1 MNAVANDRCGRP
13 IPRSARHTRR
23 RRRDARG
30 GYLYVAVL
38 FTALIVAGAVA
49 TALSLDTTRIKSHSA
64 AMDRESAIRLAE
76 SELHRVSIQL
86 STDPNWR
93 ADLTNA
99 AVSAWIN
106 YGAMAGAANAATRFS
121 VRDDDGDLSDEL
133 FDDLQVIAHARFGS
147 AQAAVSV
154 ELETGFAPLDWLRY
168 GVTTFDDLECHD
180 GATLVSERPVQVFD
194 DCRTNSIG
202 YLTTA
207 TLECSG
213 TIGFPV
219 RGDIAVSSVAAPVFD
234 VVTRYQQNGTEIPY
248 AALSTYDGVRAI
260 ALSVLSANSNPYGET
275 DPNGIYWI
283 DAEGQDVRIV
293 NARLVATLAIRNAN
307 RVFLNG
313 ALAWEA
319 PGDSGAI
326 LVTDAEI
333 QFDAI
338 EPTLDETTLGANFNP
353 PATPYRGFDA
363 NLTFSDRIPTE
374 FRGIVYTTD
383 NLLVRPTADGAPLTL
398 TGLLLCRDLKLY
410 HNLFVRSYDEVLTH
424 VPFGF
429 ADPQPLR
436 FKSGT
441 FRRVDTL

>member
-1 MNAVANDRCGRP
+1 MNRHVPLSDLQPCRT
-13 IPRSARHTRR
+13 IARRTRLTRR
-23 RRRDARG
+23 KARG

-49 TALSLDTTRIKSHSA
+49 TALSLDTARIKTQGA
-64 AMDRESAIRLAE
+64 ATDRESAIRLAE
-76 SELHRVSIQL
+76 SELHRVSVQL
-86 STDPNWR
+86 SMDPDWR
-93 ADLTNA
+93 VDLTHGA
-99 AVSAWIN
+99 TSAWID
-106 YGAMAGAANAATRFS
+106 YGAMAGAANAAARYN
-121 VRDDDGDLSDEL
+121 VRDEDADLADER

-154 ELETGFAPLDWLRY
+154 ELETGFAPLDLLRY
-168 GVTTFDDLECHD
+168 GVTTFDDLECND

-213 TIGFPV
+213 SIQFPI
-219 RGDIAVSSVAAPVFD
+219 RGDIAASSVDAPVFD
-234 VVTRYQQNGTEIPY
+234 VVARYQQAGTEIPLD
-248 AALSTYDGVRAI
+248 ALSTYDGVRAI
-260 ALSVLSANSNPYGET
+260 ALSVLSSATNPYGET
-275 DPNGIYWI
+275 DPDGIYWI
-283 DAEGQDVRIV
+283 DAQGHDIRIV
-293 NARLVATLAIRNAN
+293 NARIVATLAIHDAR

-326 LVTDAEI
+326 LVTDAEV

-363 NLTFSDRIPTE
+363 NVTLTDRFPTE

-383 NLLVRPTADGAPLTL
+383 NLLVRPTADGAPLAL
-398 TGLLLCRDLKLY
+398 TGLILCHDLKLY
-410 HNLFVRSYDEVLTH
+410 HSLFVRSYDEVLTD